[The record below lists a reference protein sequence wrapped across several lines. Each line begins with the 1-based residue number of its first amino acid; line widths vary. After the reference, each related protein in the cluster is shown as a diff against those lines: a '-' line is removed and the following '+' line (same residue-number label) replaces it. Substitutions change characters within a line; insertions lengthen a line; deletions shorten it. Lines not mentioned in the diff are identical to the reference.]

1 MSERSGELPE
11 WSAMGPVDPPRVPG
25 PFRTPGFGVAWLV
38 SGLAGAAFSALWA
51 IQTVAIPDLDYS
63 TRSFSAL
70 SLSGHIGVLAGVTLA
85 LWLGDR
91 YPKRHVLRRCYFA
104 MASCSAVACAVA
116 VAGFGSVPLLHVTYV
131 AVGLLYGLTT
141 PVVWGLVAELVPRS
155 QLAKA
160 IVMLSWSA
168 IVGSLLGLPL
178 VISVFGDGL
187 LLDAPYEFAFLYVAL
202 LCVVAAL
209 LTRRLPSHAGSLRFP
224 GGFRDAVD
232 LVIRGKRLR
241 ALFLFALVIG
251 GCLAVFS
258 SSVSIFAYFDL
269 DLRSDLGWL
278 FTAQGGAGVIA
289 TVGLAFVI
297 SGSRGWP
304 TLLISGG
311 IGALLCIAISAT
323 DTFWPLL
330 ALMIPFGAASSAASL
345 GANAIAASHTKLGY
359 FGRVGAMLSVGGS
372 IFGSALSLLGIVIG
386 DWGQG
391 RSLIVGV
398 GVVLLVASLLLFRTW
413 RGIRTESSQIDGVDP
428 TPSIGLITETAAPQK
443 PAQSD

>member
-1 MSERSGELPE
+1 M
-11 WSAMGPVDPPRVPG
+11 DHPRVPG
-25 PFRTPGFGVAWLV
+25 PFQTPGFWVAWLI

-51 IQTVAIPDLDYS
+51 IQTVAAPHLDFS

-70 SLSGHIGVLAGVTLA
+70 SLGGHLGVLAGVALA

-91 YPKRHVLRRCYFA
+91 YPKRRALRLCYFA
-104 MASCSAVACAVA
+104 MASCSAVACAVTL
-116 VAGFGSVPLLHVTYV
+116 AGFVSVEVLHAAYV
-131 AVGLLYGLTT
+131 AVGLLSGVTT
-141 PVVWGLVAELVPRS
+141 PLIWGLVAELMPRS

-178 VISVFGDGL
+178 VTAVFGNGL

-202 LCVVAAL
+202 LCVIAAL
-209 LTRRLPSHAGSLRFP
+209 LTTRLPSHAGSLRFP
-224 GGFRDAVD
+224 GGFRDAAEFVM
-232 LVIRGKRLR
+232 RGKRLR

-258 SSVSIFAYFDL
+258 SSVTIFAYFDL
-269 DLRSDLGWL
+269 DLRSDFGWL

-304 TLLISGG
+304 TLLISGVS
-311 IGALLCIAISAT
+311 GALLCIAISAT

-372 IFGSALSLLGIVIG
+372 IFGSALSVLGIAIG

-398 GVVLLVASLLLFRTW
+398 GIVLLVASLLLYQTALYCELLRSIP
-413 RGIRTESSQIDGVDP
+413 RPPHPRLGAGCPAASESCSESPPGRDRP
-428 TPSIGLITETAAPQK
+428 RFA
-443 PAQSD
+443 